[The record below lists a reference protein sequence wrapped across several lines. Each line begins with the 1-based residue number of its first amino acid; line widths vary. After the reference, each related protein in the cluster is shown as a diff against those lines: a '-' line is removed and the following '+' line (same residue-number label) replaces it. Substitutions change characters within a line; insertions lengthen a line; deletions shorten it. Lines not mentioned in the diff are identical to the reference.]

1 MICFVNR
8 LKVATGSAKT
18 AATPTTT
25 RSSRKKRSSIRI
37 LLASFLPLLRN
48 LYERTSGRNG
58 HGRRSVVEECS
69 TGLLEKE
76 EEFVIVVAAER
87 GTEEE

>member
-1 MICFVNR
+1 M
-8 LKVATGSAKT
+8 
-18 AATPTTT
+18 
-25 RSSRKKRSSIRI
+25 
-37 LLASFLPLLRN
+37 
-48 LYERTSGRNG
+48 
-58 HGRRSVVEECS
+58 VEVCS